1 MGRSMGRMAVL
12 LLCCT
17 MLCMIPAGC
26 GQSPEA
32 ESTKGA
38 TAMTTTG
45 RSAET
50 DMEAMVVR
58 LHDGSLLLVDN
69 RSGSPFVPT
78 AIDEA
83 DIIGLDG
90 QTLTVDDLQVGNV
103 VRVVGNGIMMQSYPG
118 QYPGIETIEVIKEG
132 SSADA
137 EEYADLIAELSIS
150 MDPSQPASA
159 NLEYVTDLAS
169 VTLMLQD
176 NGYTWT
182 YEENG
187 EPTQVI
193 ADAAHPV
200 QINPADLPDV
210 RVDQPLDV
218 TIVFDRTATALTVT
232 RWGEQAIEQ
241 AASSAGGYQNIDV
254 DPLSGEPVDV
264 ALDGAKAVLTVEP
277 GYRYVVDAEFAE
289 GTVCYV
295 FTVHE

>member
-1 MGRSMGRMAVL
+1 M
-12 LLCCT
+12 
-17 MLCMIPAGC
+17 
-26 GQSPEA
+26 
-32 ESTKGA
+32 
-38 TAMTTTG
+38 
-45 RSAET
+45 
-50 DMEAMVVR
+50 
-58 LHDGSLLLVDN
+58 
-69 RSGSPFVPT
+69 
-78 AIDEA
+78 
-83 DIIGLDG
+83 
-90 QTLTVDDLQVGNV
+90 
-103 VRVVGNGIMMQSYPG
+103 RVVGNGIMMQSYPG

-200 QINPADLPDV
+200 QIDPADLPDV